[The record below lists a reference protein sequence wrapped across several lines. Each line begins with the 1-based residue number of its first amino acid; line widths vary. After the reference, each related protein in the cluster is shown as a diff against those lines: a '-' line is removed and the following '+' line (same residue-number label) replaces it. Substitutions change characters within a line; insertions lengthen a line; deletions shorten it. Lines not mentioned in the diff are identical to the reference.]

1 MECFPFLTGFP
12 PGGRVSQETG
22 RADMTKW
29 GLGADIGS
37 GDMARHVSSPCVRTE
52 APGESRSWRRR
63 GAVLKSGIWRT
74 SFEYVAVIARTEEL
88 SL

>member
-29 GLGADIGS
+29 GFGADIGS
-37 GDMARHVSSPCVRTE
+37 GNMARHVSSPCVRTE
-52 APGESRSWRRR
+52 APGES
-63 GAVLKSGIWRT
+63 GAGGGGCSKVRHL
-74 SFEYVAVIARTEEL
+74 EDQL
-88 SL
+88 